1 MPLKGGENRE
11 GYDIYKNSVL
21 RSSVVDSL
29 AFKCVKSYSSAL
41 RLNSYIIII
50 LLFSVLLCVTRVFAA
65 ISIGILCYMGSLWLL
80 RLKPLH

>member
-41 RLNSYIIII
+41 RLNLYIII
-50 LLFSVLLCVTRVFAA
+50 LLFSVL
-65 ISIGILCYMGSLWLL
+65 
-80 RLKPLH
+80 